1 MRIGVYWKSRL
12 LPQHPGQCDAVHV
25 GQLHRNRH
33 HVETGSGAGIE
44 CLAPVRREVQGGADL
59 GQAVAEYGAIQ
70 ARVVDQQDVH
80 EVFRDLEIAAG
91 TK

>member
-1 MRIGVYWKSRL
+1 MRIGVCWKAACCRSIRVSAM
-12 LPQHPGQCDAVHV
+12 PSMSASCI
-25 GQLHRNRH
+25 
-33 HVETGSGAGIE
+33 ETATMSKLVRGAGIE